1 MTTTARRGMS
11 EWPSHESASRSY
23 DSAIPPWKVGND
35 REGEIELI
43 GVREPRVQRVAGE
56 RDDGKVP
63 IVPPGVADRGERG
76 GAGRDERRGRETE
89 DDRLVGRSSRNS
101 SSSVAVPPATAGAM
115 KSGALT
121 PVSIIGG
128 ICVCGR

>member
-1 MTTTARRGMS
+1 VALPRVGQQVVRFGDPAV
-11 EWPSHESASRSY
+11 E
-23 DSAIPPWKVGND
+23 VGND

-56 RDDGKVP
+56 RDDGKVGP

-89 DDRLVGRSSRNS
+89 DDRLVSVDEPEQLQLGRR
-101 SSSVAVPPATAGAM
+101 PTGDR
-115 KSGALT
+115 
-121 PVSIIGG
+121 
-128 ICVCGR
+128 GR